1 MSLKKP
7 RIHLTGIS
15 NIDYKSKQDIKKIFN
30 NFKNFTSNQQKPG
43 EYEEQKDRYKA
54 PRPKGPNL
62 YNVSLQDAQEQDG
75 DSLMYADTYKIRNI
89 IRLNK
94 METESEKKLRDL
106 NSLSNVYNN
115 AKKIDNNNL
124 DIKKQIETEKN
135 EGKKEHQT
143 SEERIKYLRKCVREK
158 LVTHKDIKNIF
169 LIWQKNYLKNQ
180 ELSVYDFHQRINE
193 LGVPISYNEAIGLI
207 HYANKR
213 NTDSLNYDEFKNLF
227 FDDSNKINKLKDITN
242 IIPENVDSQK
252 LEEDNKKE
260 NEEKSSK
267 YLDQKVFKHDHY
279 ITLESMLH
287 IKNSNF
293 INSMNEINDKEN
305 NKNGTCDLH
314 TFKRVLDTLRIPEK
328 FKNISIAKSIYNEFK
343 IPNKDLMNYAEFI
356 EKCKNVKQPN
366 NFFEFQNNYLDL
378 LTKKLINNERKRKKY
393 GDILLEEEIRRK
405 EFAKNLNPCSSYDKY
420 NISRH
425 ENNRLISDSLINNN
439 INNNSKELI
448 NSIEQNNNNYSTI
461 KTEGNADLYK
471 SPIRKEKNDYYIHNS
486 ITKSKTNNKNF
497 NTISYDN
504 DDTFSHYQPSL
515 NFINLIHKD
524 GRKYLD
530 RYKEG
535 IKELSPLHVF
545 KDKEDRFKSPK
556 AENKGSIGGYY
567 QKFKKM
573 VLSCDPDSP
582 GYIDSKERFEKNNIC
597 ETEKQ
602 KRIENLQKINKGK
615 LEIKK
620 KWSDNIDFQQK
631 VSEVKESLGQIKRT
645 QNKYEYENRII
656 ERNKLH

>member
-30 NFKNFTSNQQKPG
+30 NFKNFTNNQQKPG

-54 PRPKGPNL
+54 PKPRSPNL
-62 YNVSLQDAQEQDG
+62 YNVSLQDAQEQSG

-89 IRLNK
+89 IRINK
-94 METESEKKLRDL
+94 MEKESEKKQRDI

-115 AKKIDNNNL
+115 AKKIDNNKL
-124 DIKKQIETEKN
+124 VETEKN
-135 EGKKEHQT
+135 EGKKELQT
-143 SEERIKYLRKCVREK
+143 SEERIKYLRKCVKEK

-180 ELSVYDFHQRINE
+180 ELSVYDLHQRINE
-193 LGVPISYNEAIGLI
+193 LDIPLSYNEALGLI

-227 FDDSNKINKLKDITN
+227 FDDSNKINKLKDLTN

-252 LEEDNKKE
+252 IEEDNKKE
-260 NEEKSSK
+260 NEEKNGK
-267 YLDQKVFKHDHY
+267 FLDQKVFKHDHY

-305 NKNGTCDLH
+305 NKNGTCDFP
-314 TFKRVLDTLRIPEK
+314 TFKKVLDTLRIPEK

-343 IPNKDLMNYAEFI
+343 IPNKDLMNYANFI

-378 LTKKLINNERKRKKY
+378 LTKKLINNEKKRKKY

-405 EFAKNLNPCSSYDKY
+405 EYAKNLNPCSSYDKY
-420 NISRH
+420 RISKI
-425 ENNRLISDSLINNN
+425 ENNELINNSLINSNTNN
-439 INNNSKELI
+439 ELI
-448 NSIEQNNNNYSTI
+448 GSNEQNNNYNTI
-461 KTEGNADLYK
+461 KTESNVDLYK
-471 SPIRKEKNDYYIHNS
+471 SPIRKEKNDYYIQNS
-486 ITKSKTNNKNF
+486 VTKSKTNHKNF

-504 DDTFSHYQPSL
+504 NDTFSHYQPSL

-524 GRKYLD
+524 SRKYLD

-545 KDKEDRFKSPK
+545 RDKEDRFKSPK
-556 AENKGSIGGYY
+556 AEDKGNIGGYY
-567 QKFKKM
+567 QKFRKM
-573 VLSCDPDSP
+573 VLSCDLDSP
-582 GYIDSKERFEKNNIC
+582 GYIDTKERFEKKDIV
-597 ETEKQ
+597 ETEKK
-602 KRIENLQKINKGK
+602 KRIENLQKINKSK

-620 KWSDNIDFQQK
+620 KWNDNIDFQQK
-631 VSEVKESLGQIKRT
+631 ISEVKESLGQIKRT